1 MGKFVCARIGVCSA
15 HYDCSGARRA
25 GDSAPYRAI
34 HIWTGGPRWVDV
46 GRAGCPQHAVG
57 ARLTSAT
64 PGMHSDGKRAPREKP
79 EIQVF
84 RFRAVNRLNGSE
96 LAFREGQH
104 CQAGGLTHKGCDLAE
119 LAE

>member
-1 MGKFVCARIGVCSA
+1 MLGAIRLRGGAARWGQRA
-15 HYDCSGARRA
+15 LPGNPNWDAR
-25 GDSAPYRAI
+25 
-34 HIWTGGPRWVDV
+34 TGWVDV

-64 PGMHSDGKRAPREKP
+64 PGMHSDGHHAPREKP

-84 RFRAVNRLNGSE
+84 QFRVVNRQNGSE